1 MDMMDL
7 LAQARPDS
15 LDPGPETDRRASDL
29 ARAIATPRTGRT
41 ARPGASRRLGVRQT
55 SPPARVIATGI
66 SVAALAATA
75 GVVVA
80 LSATGAP
87 SARPQPA
94 AAPPGTAVATPGE
107 LRNAILTAF
116 NGVGGDVFYAEITEI
131 YPGQQSKWN
140 GVQRDWSYPIQPQ
153 AGQQVHIRS
162 VLVPSNPN
170 DKDDTESIY
179 TEPSGA
185 KAMLPTKTEIIFV
198 QYGNR
203 TWSDTT
209 ALVASQTPAASL
221 QALRESIATGDFS
234 APRKTELNGQAV
246 LELTAHYT
254 DGGKKSEQIVWVDP
268 ATWLPVQTLSDE
280 GGVKVKVDYG
290 FLPSTPANMADLKA
304 TIPPGF
310 TRTATIQPVGPAAGR
325 TS

>member
-1 MDMMDL
+1 MDIMDL
-7 LAQARPDS
+7 LAQARPGS

-29 ARAIATPRTGRT
+29 ARAIATPRTGMT
-41 ARPGASRRLGVRQT
+41 AQPGASRRLGVRRA

-66 SVAALAATA
+66 SVAALAVSA

-80 LSATGAP
+80 LSATGTP
-87 SARPQPA
+87 SARPQPGA
-94 AAPPGTAVATPGE
+94 AHVGTAVTAPGE

-116 NGVGGDVFYAEITEI
+116 NGVGGDVFYTKITEI
-131 YPGQQSKWN
+131 YPRKKSKWN
-140 GVQRDWSYPIQPQ
+140 GVEQEWSYPIQPQ
-153 AGQQVHIRS
+153 AGQKVHIRS

-170 DKDDTESIY
+170 DKSDTEYIY

-221 QALRESIATGDFS
+221 QELRESIATGDFT
-234 APRKTELNGQAV
+234 AARKTELNGQTV
-246 LELTAHYT
+246 LELTAHYN
-254 DGGKKSEQIVWVDP
+254 DAGKKSEQTVWVDP
-268 ATWLPVQTLSDE
+268 TTYLPVQTLSDE
-280 GGVKVKVDYG
+280 GGIKVEVDYG
-290 FLPSTPANMADLKA
+290 FLPPTPANMAELKA

-310 TRTATIQPVGPAAGR
+310 TRTATIQKVP
-325 TS
+325 

>member
-1 MDMMDL
+1 MDIMDL
-7 LAQARPDS
+7 LAQARPGR

-29 ARAIATPRTGRT
+29 ARAIATPRTGMT
-41 ARPGASRRLGVRQT
+41 AQPGASRLPGVRRA

-66 SVAALAATA
+66 SVAALAVTA

-80 LSATGAP
+80 LSATGTP
-87 SARPQPA
+87 PARPQPGA
-94 AAPPGTAVATPGE
+94 AHAGTAVSAPGE

-116 NGVGGDVFYAEITEI
+116 NGVGGDVFYTKIIEI
-131 YPGQQSKWN
+131 YPGKESRWN
-140 GVQRDWSYPIQPQ
+140 GVQQGWSYPIQPP
-153 AGQQVHIRS
+153 AGRKVHLRS

-170 DKDDTESIY
+170 DKSDTEYIY
-179 TEPSGA
+179 TEPSRA

-221 QALRESIATGDFS
+221 QELRESIATGDFT
-234 APRKTELNGQAV
+234 AARKTVLNGQTV
-246 LELTAHYT
+246 LELTAHYNNA
-254 DGGKKSEQIVWVDP
+254 GKKSEQTVWVDP
-268 ATWLPVQTLSDE
+268 ATDLPVQTLSDE
-280 GGVKVKVDYG
+280 GGIKVKVDYG
-290 FLPSTPANMADLKA
+290 FLPPTPANMAELKA

-310 TRTATIQPVGPAAGR
+310 TQTATIQKVP
-325 TS
+325 

>member
-1 MDMMDL
+1 
-7 LAQARPDS
+7 
-15 LDPGPETDRRASDL
+15 
-29 ARAIATPRTGRT
+29 
-41 ARPGASRRLGVRQT
+41 
-55 SPPARVIATGI
+55 
-66 SVAALAATA
+66 
-75 GVVVA
+75 
-80 LSATGAP
+80 
-87 SARPQPA
+87 
-94 AAPPGTAVATPGE
+94 
-107 LRNAILTAF
+107 
-116 NGVGGDVFYAEITEI
+116 
-131 YPGQQSKWN
+131 
-140 GVQRDWSYPIQPQ
+140 
-153 AGQQVHIRS
+153 
-162 VLVPSNPN
+162 
-170 DKDDTESIY
+170 
-179 TEPSGA
+179 
-185 KAMLPTKTEIIFV
+185 MLPTKTEIIFV

>member
-1 MDMMDL
+1 MDIMDL
-7 LAQARPDS
+7 LAQARPGS

-29 ARAIATPRTGRT
+29 ARAIATPRTGMT
-41 ARPGASRRLGVRQT
+41 AQPGASRRLGVRRS

-66 SVAALAATA
+66 SVAALAVTA
-75 GVVVA
+75 GVVVG
-80 LSATGAP
+80 LGVTGTP

-94 AAPPGTAVATPGE
+94 APHAGTAVATPGE

-116 NGVGGDVFYAEITEI
+116 NGVGGDVFYIKITEI
-131 YPGQQSKWN
+131 YPGKKSQWN
-140 GVQRDWSYPIQPQ
+140 GVEQDWSYPIQPQ

-170 DKDDTESIY
+170 DKSDTEYIY

-221 QALRESIATGDFS
+221 QELRESIATGDFT
-234 APRKTELNGQAV
+234 AARKTELNGQTV
-246 LELTAHYT
+246 LELTAHYN
-254 DGGKKSEQIVWVDP
+254 DAGKESEQIVWVDP
-268 ATWLPVQTLSDE
+268 ATYLPVQTLSDE
-280 GGVKVKVDYG
+280 GGVKIQVDYG
-290 FLPSTPANMADLKA
+290 FLPPTPANMAELKA

-310 TRTATIQPVGPAAGR
+310 TRTATIQTGP
-325 TS
+325 

>member
-1 MDMMDL
+1 MDIMDL
-7 LAQARPDS
+7 LAQARPGS

-29 ARAIATPRTGRT
+29 ARAIATPRTGMT
-41 ARPGASRRLGVRQT
+41 AQPGASRRLGVRRS

-66 SVAALAATA
+66 SVAALAVTA
-75 GVVVA
+75 GVVVG
-80 LSATGAP
+80 LGVTGTP

-94 AAPPGTAVATPGE
+94 APHAGTAVATPGE

-116 NGVGGDVFYAEITEI
+116 NGVGGDVFYIKITEI
-131 YPGQQSKWN
+131 YPGKKSQWN
-140 GVQRDWSYPIQPQ
+140 GVEQDWSYPIQPQ

-170 DKDDTESIY
+170 DKSDTEYIY

-221 QALRESIATGDFS
+221 QELRESIATGDFT
-234 APRKTELNGQAV
+234 AARKTELNGQTV
-246 LELTAHYT
+246 LEVTAHYN
-254 DGGKKSEQIVWVDP
+254 DAGKQSEQTVWVDP
-268 ATWLPVQTLSDE
+268 ATYLPVQTLSDE
-280 GGVKVKVDYG
+280 GGIKIKVDYE
-290 FLPSTPANMADLKA
+290 FLAPTPANMAELKA

-310 TRTATIQPVGPAAGR
+310 TRTATIQKV
-325 TS
+325 S